1 VFTNMNKIR
10 KKEKYVAVFLL
21 ISLCLFLLPARE
33 VEAASIFLEVLAEA
47 TNGLMTGASK
57 LLGWTGLLFD
67 YSVEFSVMKNSQ
79 KFYKEGI
86 VKTGWSLCRDLAN
99 LFFIFILIFIGIAT
113 ILQLQSYGYKKL
125 LLGVILAALLINFSG
140 LITRVV
146 IDASNVVAT
155 EFICKMG
162 GKDCSL
168 EYVSKAMMKG
178 FKMQTILAK
187 DPVTNEWTVLG
198 SGGVKPAENSVLW
211 KIIQITFFGTGL
223 MLVMIFV
230 LFMGALLFMTRT
242 LVLMFLIIFAPLA
255 FIGTAIGSSYAT
267 KWWRTLF
274 NQSFVAPLYLFL
286 IYIVVNHVTD
296 QTWNT
301 KSSFVALVTD
311 NEPAI
316 DILWQFI
323 MMAGLLIGA
332 YIIAKQ
338 LGGASAAGAIKMA
351 KWGKGK
357 ATGYAGKIGKSGA
370 RLAGRQTVARIGEA
384 ITTDKTGRE
393 RQWLRTMKAGSPIFG
408 GWAAE
413 KVGRVAEVGGRKEV
427 IEKMAKRGMTLPAED
442 RAKYISNLGRQEQNK
457 MFRDMPARER
467 AELLSKPS
475 EKFKP
480 TADRLMGILGIEE
493 KEKTEKIIKE
503 TERTLA
509 RKEGLKQFRERG
521 DTLNKDEARRIFTEM
536 NMSMKDFRKITE
548 EGGEATENL
557 GKGLKALGDTAEDL
571 AKEFEDMGN
580 KSMAMAMTGPSG
592 ALLSGY
598 DKKFGKETK
607 ETTKTPRE
615 QAEENWQEMKKK
627 NK

>member
-1 VFTNMNKIR
+1 
-10 KKEKYVAVFLL
+10 
-21 ISLCLFLLPARE
+21 
-33 VEAASIFLEVLAEA
+33 
-47 TNGLMTGASK
+47 
-57 LLGWTGLLFD
+57 
-67 YSVEFSVMKNSQ
+67 
-79 KFYKEGI
+79 
-86 VKTGWSLCRDLAN
+86 
-99 LFFIFILIFIGIAT
+99 
-113 ILQLQSYGYKKL
+113 
-125 LLGVILAALLINFSG
+125 
-140 LITRVV
+140 
-146 IDASNVVAT
+146 
-155 EFICKMG
+155 
-162 GKDCSL
+162 
-168 EYVSKAMMKG
+168 
-178 FKMQTILAK
+178 
-187 DPVTNEWTVLG
+187 
-198 SGGVKPAENSVLW
+198 
-211 KIIQITFFGTGL
+211 
-223 MLVMIFV
+223 
-230 LFMGALLFMTRT
+230 

-296 QTWNT
+296 QTWST
-301 KSSFVALVTD
+301 KSSFAELVTKND
-311 NEPAI
+311 PSI